1 MAEPKYLAYYITK
14 EQAANP
20 YYDGGCSR
28 EPKFIVED
36 RQKTVFLYT
45 DDELADFIL
54 KHDKV
59 HSIQYFTVAQIYPS
73 VKTSISLSF

>member
-1 MAEPKYLAYYITK
+1 MTEPKYLAYYTIK

-20 YYDGGCSR
+20 YYDGSNR
-28 EPKFIVED
+28 EPTFIVED
-36 RQKTVFLYT
+36 RQKAVFLYN
-45 DDELADFIL
+45 DNELADFIL

-59 HSIQYFTVAQIYPS
+59 PSIQYFTVAQVYPS

>member
-1 MAEPKYLAYYITK
+1 MTEPKYLAYYIIK
-14 EQAANP
+14 EQAGNP
-20 YYDGGCSR
+20 YYDGSSI
-28 EPKFIVED
+28 EPKFIMED
-36 RQKTVFLYT
+36 RQKAVFLYT

-59 HSIQYFTVAQIYPS
+59 PSIQYFTVAQIYPS